1 MSKKITTHL
10 STADLVMRGVID
22 AAGPYTMQADVE
34 CSPFRALARAIAH
47 QQLNGTAANT
57 ILTRFINT
65 VGTNG
70 EFPTPQ
76 QVLDAPESTLRAA
89 GFSFAKIASLR
100 DLAAKTI
107 EGVVPDRAT
116 LATLGNDE
124 IIERLTEV
132 RGIGRW
138 TVEMMLMFQLDRPD
152 VLPVDDFGV
161 RNGFR
166 LAYGIRKMPHPKALA
181 LFGERWTPYR
191 TAAAWYLWRAVE
203 LHRAGTLPVPDE
215 PTKLPRIPRLRRAA
229 KRLKKTV
236 KRLKKKVS
244 AKLANAKKRVAR
256 VTGRVT
262 TRAKPRAK
270 RRAGPEARRS

>member
-1 MSKKITTHL
+1 MSKRIIQHL
-10 STADLVMRGVID
+10 STTDVVMSGVIQ
-22 AAGPYTMQADVE
+22 AAGAYTLKADNE

-76 QVLDAPESTLRAA
+76 QVLDAPEATLRAA

-100 DLAAKTI
+100 DLATKTI
-107 EGVVPDRAT
+107 EGVVPSRELLVT
-116 LATLGNDE
+116 LSNDE

-138 TVEMMLMFQLDRPD
+138 TVEMMLMFQLDRED

-166 LAYGIRKMPHPKALA
+166 LAYGLRKMPAPKALA
-181 LFGERWTPYR
+181 LFGARWAPHR

-203 LHRAGTLPVPDE
+203 LHRAGTLPVPSE
-215 PTKLPRIPRLRRAA
+215 PTRLPRIPRLRRA
-229 KRLKKTV
+229 V
-236 KRLKKKVS
+236 KRLKKLKKKVG
-244 AKLANAKKRVAR
+244 ARLVKAVKRVAR
-256 VTGRVT
+256 AGRKTKRVT
-262 TRAKPRAK
+262 PRVSKRA
-270 RRAGPEARRS
+270 AR

>member
-1 MSKKITTHL
+1 MTTKIVAHL
-10 STADLVMRGVID
+10 STADLVMDRLIR
-22 AAGPYTMQADVE
+22 AAGPYAMKADVE

-57 ILTRFINT
+57 ILSRFIDT

-76 QVLDAPESTLRAA
+76 QVLDAPETTLRAA

-116 LATLGNDE
+116 LVTLSNDE
-124 IIERLTEV
+124 ILERLTEV

-138 TVEMMLMFQLDRPD
+138 TVEMMLMFQLDRAD

-166 LAYGIRKMPHPKALA
+166 LAYGMRKMPHPKALA
-181 LFGERWTPYR
+181 LFGERWSPYR
-191 TAAAWYLWRAVE
+191 TAAAWYLWRAVD
-203 LHRAGTLPVPDE
+203 LHRAGTLPVPAE
-215 PTKLPRIPRLRRAA
+215 PTKLPRVPGLRRAM
-229 KRLKKTV
+229 

-244 AKLANAKKRVAR
+244 AKLSKAKKRV
-256 VTGRVT
+256 
-262 TRAKPRAK
+262 TRLASRTKAKAKPKPKPKPRKRA
-270 RRAGPEARRS
+270 ARS